1 MSGDVD
7 SSVIGPETLRFCTT
21 EQMRKVL
28 NKVIQEYILFIPL
41 LTLLK
46 SEREPCMGELG
57 TVSTCNLDK
66 VSFGLIEDLIVEMQR
81 VVRHVLKT
89 RVDEVDTALRNAT
102 LKFTVDRPRRRN
114 RRDRLRAEAALID
127 GNLDLSR

>member
-1 MSGDVD
+1 
-7 SSVIGPETLRFCTT
+7 
-21 EQMRKVL
+21 
-28 NKVIQEYILFIPL
+28 
-41 LTLLK
+41 
-46 SEREPCMGELG
+46 MGELG